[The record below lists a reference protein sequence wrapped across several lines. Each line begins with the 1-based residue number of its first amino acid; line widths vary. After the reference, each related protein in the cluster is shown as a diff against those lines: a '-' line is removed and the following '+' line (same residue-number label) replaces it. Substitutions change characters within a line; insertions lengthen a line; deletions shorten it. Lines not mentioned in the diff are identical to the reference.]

1 MKKSNYNI
9 YIPKTGFVIG
19 YNTFTNK
26 HIGLPHN
33 VLNAFIAADNLETF
47 QTEYPKHYEGLV
59 EYGFIIKDSM
69 DELEQIRLRNKET
82 AFASRELYIMVY
94 PTQDCNLKCWYCYE
108 SHVKDTIM
116 SEEVMNRIFKLVERK
131 LKANEFDSLQLG
143 FFGGEPLIDF
153 EIVAYPLAKTLKAM
167 VEDNNKHFHSFFV
180 TNGSLI
186 TPKMIPLL
194 KEINPYFQITL
205 DGSKERHNKIRIWKN
220 NDGPT
225 YDTIISAVK
234 MITTEI
240 YNEEQYNIPILTLR
254 INYDNQT
261 LKEINYVLDDIK
273 DIDRKSISVHFERV
287 WQTKHL
293 VDKEQQE
300 LLCNT
305 LKSFIKSGFYINQG
319 CFGIKNVSCPA
330 ETTSLIIV
338 NYNGLLYRCN
348 GRTLTPDTKEGELQE
363 DGTMT
368 LDLNIKARRMGL
380 ATFENPR
387 CLNCIML
394 PQCLGP
400 CSQKLME
407 VGEVND
413 ENCSL
418 ASLDIPLEEYLTID
432 FEMKYYRN
440 FIIENNEE

>member
-9 YIPKTGFVIG
+9 FVPKTGFVIG

-26 HIGLPHN
+26 HIGLPHK
-33 VLNAFIAADNLETF
+33 VYDAFMATDNIVTF
-47 QTEYPKHYEGLV
+47 EKEYPKHYEGLV
-59 EYGFIIKDSM
+59 EYGFIIEDSK
-69 DELEQIRLRNKET
+69 DELERIRLRNKET

-131 LKANEFDSLQLG
+131 LESNEFDSLQLG
-143 FFGGEPLIDF
+143 FFGGEPLTNF
-153 EIVAYPLAKTLKAM
+153 EKVAYPLAKTIKEM
-167 VEDNNKHFHSFFV
+167 VEGKNKHFHSFFV

-186 TPKMIPLL
+186 TPQMIPLF

-205 DGSKERHNKIRIWKN
+205 DGNKERHNKVRIWKKD
-220 NDGPT
+220 DGPT

-240 YNEEQYNIPILTLR
+240 FDKEQYDIPILTLR

-261 LKEINYVLDDIK
+261 LKQIEDVLADIK
-273 DIDRKSISVHFERV
+273 DIDRRSISVHFERV

-300 LLCNT
+300 LLRNT
-305 LKSFIKSGFYINQG
+305 LKAFIGSGFYINQG
-319 CFGIKNVSCPA
+319 CFGIKNTSCPA
-330 ETTSLIIV
+330 ETTSFIIV

-348 GRTLTPDTKEGELQE
+348 GRTLTPETKEGELLE
-363 DGTMT
+363 DGTIA
-368 LDLNIKARRMGL
+368 LDPNIKAKRMGL

-407 VGEVND
+407 DGEIND
-413 ENCSL
+413 EICSL
-418 ASLDIPLEEYLTID
+418 ASLDISLEEYLTID

-440 FIIENNEE
+440 LIIENNEV